1 MFDPTF
7 SEFDLGLLEES
18 FGFDAA
24 PPSNIKHEVGLFEDD
39 EAAAAGQKTCT
50 DGWLEA
56 TSDLQAFMDIG
67 TLPEINDDQE
77 VETVIND
84 VEQLLQSFE
93 CKKEN
98 IGNGET
104 CQNLSE
110 LAFDDETFAPD
121 EMAAAE
127 ELLDELLKSDDLEL
141 NLDDLEPQVE
151 QQHVTSEVIEEEEDD
166 EVTTTQADSFIDM
179 TNVTKVITADGKEI
193 YILIAPATASTSSE
207 VVAKSP
213 ATEDSDDDEEWTPGE
228 SPKTSTSPK
237 GRPPVKR
244 STNKKYRKSPYI
256 KDKKE
261 RKKQQNVEAA
271 RRYRDKKKDELNLM
285 DSEEQVLDNKNK
297 ELKSQVAELEA
308 EVKTMKKLMTELG
321 IINM

>member
-1 MFDPTF
+1 MFDPTL
-7 SEFDLGLLEES
+7 SEFDLGLLEEP

-24 PPSNIKHEVGLFEDD
+24 PPSNVKYEVGLPEDD
-39 EAAAAGQKTCT
+39 EVTSEVAGHKTCS

-98 IGNGET
+98 FGEET

-110 LAFDDETFAPD
+110 LAFDNDETFAPD

-127 ELLDELLKSDDLEL
+127 ELLDELLKSDDLDL
-141 NLDDLEPQVE
+141 NFDDLEPQVE
-151 QQHVTSEVIEEEEDD
+151 QQQVTKEVTE
-166 EVTTTQADSFIDM
+166 EVTTNQADSFIDM

-193 YILIAPATASTSSE
+193 YILIAPAATASE

-213 ATEDSDDDEEWTPGE
+213 VASEDLDDDDSEWTP
-228 SPKTSTSPK
+228 SPAGLSTSPK

-244 STNKKYRKSPYI
+244 SLNKKNRKSPYI

-271 RRYRDKKKDELNLM
+271 RRYRDKKKEELNQM
-285 DSEEQVLDNKNK
+285 DSEEQVLTNKNK
-297 ELKSQVAELEA
+297 ELKSQLAELEA

-321 IINM
+321 IINV